1 MGINFLTV
9 ELSPQIISLTKPTH
23 TMTEATT
30 TINIPSFEPPSSDD
44 SDNEIWLLRAPANVD
59 VSELLNNT
67 QLNFVDPSSNNNIL
81 SRFTSSDGEEYALSL
96 GDVNESQNLRLL
108 VPDKKAADDSS
119 SSSDSS
125 DSSSDEDKKKSTS
138 NDILVPY
145 AHPFKRQ
152 IHITIANKEQS
163 DLAVAP
169 SQSSAPKPALK
180 DEDTKV
186 VNGTVEKMR
195 LAYVPVAQRKG
206 LKRRWNMPGGKI
218 VNDESSSTT
227 AITSTPTKDSTPL
240 QKRTRAEQEADMVG
254 KEEGDV
260 VSVGKS
266 SKKSSSKKSK
276 KKKSRKSK

>member
-1 MGINFLTV
+1 
-9 ELSPQIISLTKPTH
+9 
-23 TMTEATT
+23 MTEATAN
-30 TINIPSFEPPSSDD
+30 TINIPSFEPPSDD
-44 SDNEIWLLRAPANVD
+44 SDNNEIWLLRAPANVD

-67 QLNFVDPSSNNNIL
+67 QLNFASDPSSNNNIL
-81 SRFTSSDGEEYALSL
+81 SRFTSSDGTGEEYALSL

-108 VPDKKAADDSS
+108 VPDKKVADSS
-119 SSSDSS
+119 SSSDSDS
-125 DSSSDEDKKKSTS
+125 DSSSDEEDKKSTS
-138 NDILVPY
+138 NNILVPY

-218 VNDESSSTT
+218 VNDGSSTT
-227 AITSTPTKDSTPL
+227 ATATTLNRDDSTPSK
-240 QKRTRAEQEADMVG
+240 KRTRAEQEADMIG
-254 KEEGDV
+254 KEEGDNV

>member
-1 MGINFLTV
+1 
-9 ELSPQIISLTKPTH
+9 
-23 TMTEATT
+23 MTEATA
-30 TINIPSFEPPSSDD
+30 TINIPSFEPPPSDD
-44 SDNEIWLLRAPANVD
+44 SDNEIWLLRAPANID

-67 QLNFVDPSSNNNIL
+67 QLNFASDPSSNSNIL
-81 SRFTSSDGEEYALSL
+81 SRFTSSDGTGEEYALSL

-108 VPDKKAADDSS
+108 VPDKKTADDSS
-119 SSSDSS
+119 SSDS
-125 DSSSDEDKKKSTS
+125 DSSSSSSDDEDKKTTS
-138 NDILVPY
+138 NNILVPY

-152 IHITIANKEQS
+152 IHLTIANKEQS

-169 SQSSAPKPALK
+169 PQSSAPKPALK

-218 VNDESSSTT
+218 VNDGSSSNARMTT
-227 AITSTPTKDSTPL
+227 TPTKGDTKGDNSTPSH
-240 QKRTRAEQEADMVG
+240 KRTRVEQEAA
-254 KEEGDV
+254 EEGDNV

>member
-1 MGINFLTV
+1 MA
-9 ELSPQIISLTKPTH
+9 
-23 TMTEATT
+23 EATA

-44 SDNEIWLLRAPANVD
+44 SDNNEIWLLRAPANVD
-59 VSELLNNT
+59 VFELLNNT
-67 QLNFVDPSSNNNIL
+67 QLNFASDPSSNNNIL
-81 SRFTSSDGEEYALSL
+81 SRFTNSDGTEEYALSL
-96 GDVNESQNLRLL
+96 GDLNESQNIRLL
-108 VPDKKAADDSS
+108 VPDNKSADDSS
-119 SSSDSS
+119 SSSNS
-125 DSSSDEDKKKSTS
+125 DSSSSSDEEEKKTTS
-138 NDILVPY
+138 NNILVPY

-152 IHITIANKEQS
+152 IHITIANKEES

-227 AITSTPTKDSTPL
+227 AATTTPSKDSTPSH
-240 QKRTRAEQEADMVG
+240 KKTRTEQEADMIG
-254 KEEGDV
+254 KEEGDNV

>member
-1 MGINFLTV
+1 
-9 ELSPQIISLTKPTH
+9 
-23 TMTEATT
+23 MTEASAN
-30 TINIPSFEPPSSDD
+30 TINIPSFEPPPSDD

-59 VSELLNNT
+59 VSELLNNA
-67 QLNFVDPSSNNNIL
+67 QLNFTSDPSSNNNIL
-81 SRFTSSDGEEYALSL
+81 SRFTSSDGTGEEYALSL
-96 GDVNESQNLRLL
+96 GDANESQNLRLL

-119 SSSDSS
+119 SSSDS
-125 DSSSDEDKKKSTS
+125 DSSSSSDEEDKKKSAS
-138 NDILVPY
+138 NNILVPY

-186 VNGTVEKMR
+186 MNGTVEKMR

-218 VNDESSSTT
+218 LNDESSTT
-227 AITSTPTKDSTPL
+227 TDATTTTLTKGDDSTPS
-240 QKRTRAEQEADMVG
+240 QKRTRAEQEADMVV
-254 KEEGDV
+254 KAEGEDNV
-260 VSVGKS
+260 VSVVKS

>member
-1 MGINFLTV
+1 
-9 ELSPQIISLTKPTH
+9 
-23 TMTEATT
+23 MTEAAA

-59 VSELLNNT
+59 VFELLNNT
-67 QLNFVDPSSNNNIL
+67 QLNFTSDPSNNNIL
-81 SRFTSSDGEEYALSL
+81 SKFTSSDGTGEEYALSL
-96 GDVNESQNLRLL
+96 GDLNESQNLRLL
-108 VPDKKAADDSS
+108 VPDKKAADDDSS
-119 SSSDSS
+119 SSNSS
-125 DSSSDEDKKKSTS
+125 DSSSDDDEDKKSSS
-138 NDILVPY
+138 NNILVPY

-218 VNDESSSTT
+218 VNEESSTT
-227 AITSTPTKDSTPL
+227 TPTKGDDSTPL
-240 QKRTRAEQEADMVG
+240 HKRTRVEQETDMVG
-254 KEEGDV
+254 KEEGDNV

>member
-1 MGINFLTV
+1 
-9 ELSPQIISLTKPTH
+9 
-23 TMTEATT
+23 MTEAVA
-30 TINIPSFEPPSSDD
+30 TINIPSFEPPPSDD

-67 QLNFVDPSSNNNIL
+67 KLNFASDPSSNNNIL
-81 SRFTSSDGEEYALSL
+81 SRFTSSDGTGEEYALSL
-96 GDVNESQNLRLL
+96 GDLNESQSLRLL
-108 VPDKKAADDSS
+108 VPDKKTADDSS
-119 SSSDSS
+119 SSSSDSDSS
-125 DSSSDEDKKKSTS
+125 DSSSDDEDKKTS
-138 NDILVPY
+138 SNNILVPY

-195 LAYVPVAQRKG
+195 LAYVPVAQKKG

-218 VNDESSSTT
+218 LNDESSSTT
-227 AITSTPTKDSTPL
+227 NATTTTPTK
-240 QKRTRAEQEADMVG
+240 KRTRAEQEADMDG
-254 KEEGDV
+254 KEEGDNV